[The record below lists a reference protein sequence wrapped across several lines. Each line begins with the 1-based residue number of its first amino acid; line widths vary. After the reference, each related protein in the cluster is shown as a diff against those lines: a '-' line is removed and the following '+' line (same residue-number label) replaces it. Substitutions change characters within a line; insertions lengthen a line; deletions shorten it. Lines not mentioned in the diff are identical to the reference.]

1 MNTRERQHENR
12 RTGDPPAADGGGA
25 PGTGELQ
32 ERASQLLAASDR
44 LIERALSVDSLRF
57 LSQTRQAGGQ

>member
-1 MNTRERQHENR
+1 MNTRERQREER
-12 RTGDPPAADGGGA
+12 RARASEGADGSGA
-25 PGTGELQ
+25 TGAGELQ

-44 LIERALSVDSLRF
+44 LIERALSVDSLQF

>member
-1 MNTRERQHENR
+1 MNTRERQRENR
-12 RTGDPPAADGGGA
+12 RTGDPPGAVEGGVA
-25 PGTGELQ
+25 GTGELQ

-44 LIERALSVDSLRF
+44 LIERALSVDSLQF